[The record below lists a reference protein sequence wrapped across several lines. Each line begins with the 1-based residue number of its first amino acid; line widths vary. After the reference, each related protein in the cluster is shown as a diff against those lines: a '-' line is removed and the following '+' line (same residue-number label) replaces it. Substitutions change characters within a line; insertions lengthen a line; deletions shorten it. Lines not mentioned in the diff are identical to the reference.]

1 MNILWTKLMFSNT
14 LQMVEIDQNM
24 SHLWQIVRKKYNFSI
39 SVLIG
44 FIVRIFINTQTR
56 ITLRSE
62 CLILAG
68 NQKSVL

>member
-1 MNILWTKLMFSNT
+1 
-14 LQMVEIDQNM
+14 MVEIDQNM